1 MTTLDTFHLAV
12 IPDGN
17 RRWAKKHGLTGY
29 KQLYD
34 QGIDRV
40 LEITEAAFDA
50 GVTHLS
56 LWGSS
61 HANLADRE
69 GDFFTSIDKL
79 YRDNI
84 NKFADHEL
92 IPRHNVKIQAI
103 GEWRDSLSPATI
115 NVIDEAMD
123 KTAHRGTKVLTL
135 LLDYSGA
142 RERAAAVIAAT
153 NTQPPASLEEATS
166 LLRSKSWTHDLPDVD
181 LIIRTGAWQDPHN
194 SAGFLSLLTDES
206 QYAFPEVLWPDFNAQ
221 ILTSLVADFNARERR
236 RGK

>member
-1 MTTLDTFHLAV
+1 MTFHLAI

-17 RRWAKKHGLTGY
+17 RRWAKQHGLTGY

-34 QGIDRV
+34 QGIDRI
-40 LEITEAAFDA
+40 LEVTETAFDS

-61 HANLADRE
+61 HANLANRE
-69 GDFFTSIDKL
+69 GDFFNSIDKL

-92 IPRHNVKIQAI
+92 ISRHDVKILAI
-103 GEWRDSLSPATI
+103 GEWRDSLSPETI
-115 NVIDEAMD
+115 DVIDQAMH
-123 KTAHRGTKVLTL
+123 KTAHRNSKVLTL

-142 RERAAAVIAAT
+142 RERAAAVTDLTHHNPPTNLDDAT
-153 NTQPPASLEEATS
+153 H
-166 LLRSKSWTHDLPDVD
+166 LLRSVSWTRSLPEVD

-194 SAGFLSLLTDES
+194 SAAFLSLITDES
-206 QYAFPEVLWPDFNAQ
+206 QYSFPEVLWPDFNAELLTD
-221 ILTSLVADFNARERR
+221 ILSDFRSRERR

>member
-1 MTTLDTFHLAV
+1 MNSTNSLHVAV

-17 RRWAKKHGLTGY
+17 RRWAKKHGLMGY
-29 KQLYD
+29 KDLYD

-69 GDFFTSIDKL
+69 GEFFTSIDKL

-84 NKFADHEL
+84 NKFADHDL

-103 GEWRDSLSPATI
+103 GEWHDSLSPATI
-115 NVIDEAMD
+115 DVINDAMD

-142 RERAAAVIAAT
+142 RERAAAVMAAT
-153 NTQPPASLEEATS
+153 KSQKPSTLEEAAD
-166 LLRSKSWTHDLPDVD
+166 LLRSASWTHDLPEVD

-206 QYAFPEVLWPDFNAQ
+206 QYAFPEVLWPDFNAEL
-221 ILTSLVADFNARERR
+221 LTSIIGDFNARERR